1 MRPPGPHAGAVYSWG
16 RCKPGRSW
24 SPLSRGAACVAWAGG
39 VQSLAMS
46 TLKHGHPW
54 RVTPAEA
61 MAIQERLRGL
71 VVREGSL
78 AEVRR
83 VAGLDVG
90 FRGGV
95 ARAAVVVVSYP
106 ELELQARAVAER
118 PVEFPYVPGL
128 LTFRE
133 GPAALDAL
141 SRLAAEWD
149 VLLCDGQGIAHP
161 RRLGLASHLG
171 VLLDRP
177 SVGCAKSRL
186 VGSYA
191 EPGEAAGSW
200 TELVDGGEVVGAAVR
215 TRSGAK
221 PVFVSV
227 GHRVSLPEA
236 IALVLGCTRGRRLP
250 EPARLAHRLA
260 SGGEH

>member
-1 MRPPGPHAGAVYSWG
+1 MI
-16 RCKPGRSW
+16 
-24 SPLSRGAACVAWAGG
+24 
-39 VQSLAMS
+39 
-46 TLKHGHPW
+46 TLKHEHPW
-54 RVTPAEA
+54 QVTPGEA
-61 MAIQERLRGL
+61 IAIQERLRGL
-71 VVREGSL
+71 VVCEGSL
-78 AEVRR
+78 AGVRR

-90 FRGGV
+90 FRGGM

-106 ELELQARAVAER
+106 DLEVQAQAVAER

-133 GPAALDAL
+133 GPAALEAL
-141 SRLAAEWD
+141 DRLASPWD

-186 VGSYA
+186 VGSYGGLGE
-191 EPGEAAGSW
+191 EPGSW
-200 TELVDGGEVVGAAVR
+200 AELVDRGEVVGAALR

-227 GHRVSLPEA
+227 GHRAGLADA

-250 EPARLAHRLA
+250 EPARLAHQRS
-260 SGGEH
+260 SGEKG

>member
-1 MRPPGPHAGAVYSWG
+1 MI
-16 RCKPGRSW
+16 
-24 SPLSRGAACVAWAGG
+24 
-39 VQSLAMS
+39 
-46 TLKHGHPW
+46 TLKHEHSW
-54 RVTPAEA
+54 LVTPVEA

-78 AEVRR
+78 AGVRR

-90 FRGGV
+90 FRGDM

-106 ELELQARAVAER
+106 GLEVEGQVVAER

-133 GPAALDAL
+133 GPAVLEALD
-141 SRLAAEWD
+141 RLATPWD

-186 VGSYA
+186 VGSHGQL
-191 EPGEAAGSW
+191 GETFGSW
-200 TELVDGGEVVGAAVR
+200 AELVDRGEVVGAAVR
-215 TRSGAK
+215 TRRGAG

-227 GHRVSLPEA
+227 GHRVGLAEA
-236 IALVLGCTRGRRLP
+236 VALVLGCTRGRRLP
-250 EPARLAHRLA
+250 EPARLAHQLA
-260 SGGEH
+260 SGGQVGH